1 MHLYAP
7 VLFAHHKTRT
17 KASIKIGRVTEKVGG
32 TLLSESEQVADF
44 STDSEESVL
53 TETEEAPDPYS
64 TSALGM

>member
-1 MHLYAP
+1 M
-7 VLFAHHKTRT
+7 
-17 KASIKIGRVTEKVGG
+17 
-32 TLLSESEQVADF
+32 LSENEQAADF

>member
-1 MHLYAP
+1 MT
-7 VLFAHHKTRT
+7 LFTFKRT
-17 KASIKIGRVTEKVGG
+17 KASIKIGRISERVGD
-32 TLLSESEQVADF
+32 TMLSENEQAADF